1 MAKMNGQG
9 LEALAVRRT
18 TLADSDKVRYRV
30 YRSTDDF
37 VAVIA
42 ESALMAVKISGVRD
56 PLRIVRDL
64 PSEGVA
70 IHAER
75 MEKGD
80 SGARVNFAVQKVE
93 KDTQFALPKEELAVS
108 AQGSFVPM
116 QLGDLDQQRGR
127 SIRILSPE
135 DLEAMIGV
143 VPPAPVAEALANPAP
158 DEPEPMPESEPPAE
172 AAASGEE
179 GELTPEQVQALLSE

>member
-18 TLADSDKVRYRV
+18 TLTDADKVRYRV
-30 YRSTDDF
+30 YRSPNDY

-42 ESALMAVKISGVRD
+42 ESALMAVKVSGVAE
-56 PLRIVRDL
+56 PQRIVRDL

-80 SGARVNFAVQKVE
+80 SGIRVNFAMERVVKE
-93 KDTQFALPKEELAVS
+93 TQLNLPPEAPVKAEGA
-108 AQGSFVPM
+108 FVPM
-116 QLGDLDQQRGR
+116 KLRDLDQKR
-127 SIRILSPE
+127 SRPMRILSPS
-135 DLEAMIGV
+135 DLETLVAAAAEPAMAETMPAPSMDAMPEAEAV
-143 VPPAPVAEALANPAP
+143 VP
-158 DEPEPMPESEPPAE
+158 E
-172 AAASGEE
+172 AAPEVVASDDT
-179 GELTPEQVQALLSE
+179 LTPEQVADLLKQ